1 MRPMKIAISGAGVAG
16 PTLAYWLRRSSHEPT
31 LIEKAP
37 HFRTGGYI
45 IDFGLSGYTVA
56 ERMGIVPELRR
67 VGYSVRELR
76 IVDDRGRK
84 AGGISTEPIRRMIKD
99 RWVSLPRG
107 DLAATI
113 YRTIEGRVETIFGDS
128 IAAVEERDGRVC
140 VSFQRGAPRD
150 FDLVIG
156 ADGLL
161 SAVRDLV
168 FGPESQFEKRLGYHV
183 AAFEAAGYRPRDELV
198 YVSHAKPGWQASRF
212 SLRDDRTLFL
222 FVFVSE
228 RMAGPEPH
236 GVDGRKALLH
246 RVFDGAG
253 WECPQILRAMD
264 SVEDVYFDRVSQI
277 RMDAWSKGRVML
289 IGDAACCI
297 SLLGGE
303 GAGLAMTEAY
313 VLAGELHR
321 AGPDYREAFRRHE
334 QRLRRFI
341 EGKQRA
347 AQKFASSFA
356 PKTRVGVWFRN
367 QVTKLLAIPLV
378 FDFFIGRA
386 VRDDFDLPM
395 YEM

>member
-1 MRPMKIAISGAGVAG
+1 MKIAISGAGVAG
-16 PTLAYWLRRSSHEPT
+16 PTLAYWIRRTGHDPT

-56 ERMGIVPELRR
+56 ERMGVVPELRKA
-67 VGYSVRELR
+67 GYSVRELR
-76 IVDDRGRK
+76 FLDDRGRK
-84 AGGISTEPIRRMIKD
+84 TGGFSTDGIRRMLKD
-99 RWVSLPRG
+99 RYTSLARG

-113 YRTIEGRVETIFGDS
+113 YRTIEGRVECIFGDS
-128 IAAVEERDGRVC
+128 ISAVQEHDGGVR
-140 VSFQRGAPRD
+140 VSFQQAAPRD

-156 ADGLL
+156 ADGLH
-161 SAVRDLV
+161 STVRELV
-168 FGPESQFEKRLGYHV
+168 FGPESQFEKQLGYHV
-183 AAFEAAGYRPRDELV
+183 AAFEVEGYRPRDELV
-198 YVSHAKPGWQASRF
+198 YVCHGKPGWQAARF
-212 SLRDDRTLFL
+212 SQRDDRTVFL

-228 RMAGPEPH
+228 CMAGPEPH
-236 GVDGRKALLH
+236 GLDERKALLH

-264 SVEDVYFDRVSQI
+264 SVEDLYFDRASQI

-313 VLAGELHR
+313 VLAGELKR
-321 AGPDYREAFRRHE
+321 AGPDYREAFARCE
-334 QRLRRFI
+334 QRLRPFI
-341 EGKQRA
+341 EGKQKA
-347 AQKFASSFA
+347 ARKFASSFA
-356 PKTRVGVWFRN
+356 PKTRLGVWFRN
-367 QVTKLLAIPLV
+367 QVTKVMGIPLV
-378 FDFFIGRA
+378 ADFFIGRA
-386 VRDDFDLPM
+386 VRDDFDLPE

>member
-1 MRPMKIAISGAGVAG
+1 MKIAISGAGVAG
-16 PTLAYWLRRSSHEPT
+16 PTLAYWLRRTGHEPT

-45 IDFGLSGYTVA
+45 IDFGLTGYTVA
-56 ERMGIVPELRR
+56 ERMGIVPELRKA
-67 VGYSVRELR
+67 GYAVQELR
-76 IVDDRGRK
+76 FVDDRGRRV
-84 AGGISTEPIRRMIKD
+84 GGFSAERIRRMLKD
-99 RWVSLPRG
+99 RYTSLPRG

-113 YRTIEGRVETIFGDS
+113 YQTIAGRVETLFGDS
-128 IAAVEERDGRVC
+128 ISAIEEYDAGVR
-140 VSFQRGAPRD
+140 VSFLRAAARD

-156 ADGLL
+156 ADGLH

-168 FGPESQFEKRLGYHV
+168 FGPESRFEKRLGYHV
-183 AAFEAAGYRPRDELV
+183 AAFEVAGYRPRDELV
-198 YVSHAKPGWQASRF
+198 YVCHGKPGWQAARF

-228 RMAGPEPH
+228 RIAGPEPH
-236 GVDGRKALLH
+236 GLDERKALLH

-253 WECPQILRAMD
+253 WECPQIFRAMD
-264 SVEDVYFDRVSQI
+264 SVEDIYFDRASQI

-334 QRLRRFI
+334 ERLRPFI
-341 EGKQRA
+341 ERKQRS
-347 AQKFASSFA
+347 AQKFATAFA
-356 PKTRVGVWFRN
+356 PKTRFGVWFRN
-367 QVTKLLAIPLV
+367 LATKLMGIPLV
-378 FDFFIGRA
+378 AEFFLGREL
-386 VRDDFDLPM
+386 RDDFELPE
-395 YEM
+395 YGV